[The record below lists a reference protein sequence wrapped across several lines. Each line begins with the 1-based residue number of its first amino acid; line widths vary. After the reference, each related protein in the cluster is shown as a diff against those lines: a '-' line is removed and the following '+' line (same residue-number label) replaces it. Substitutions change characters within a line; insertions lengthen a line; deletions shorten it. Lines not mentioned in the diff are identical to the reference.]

1 MGKKNYPPKFEGG
14 LSMEKEKKYKTPQG
28 TVVLVILY
36 VLLIIALWGS
46 AYLTMLA
53 RGATG

>member
-1 MGKKNYPPKFEGG
+1 MEAPK
-14 LSMEKEKKYKTPQG
+14 G
-28 TVVLVILY
+28 TIAILAIY

-53 RGATG
+53 RGVPQ

>member
-1 MGKKNYPPKFEGG
+1 
-14 LSMEKEKKYKTPQG
+14 MEDDDKQYKTPQG
-28 TVVLVILY
+28 TIAIMVIF

-46 AYLTMLA
+46 VYLTLLS

>member
-1 MGKKNYPPKFEGG
+1 MDND
-14 LSMEKEKKYKTPQG
+14 KKYKTPQG
-28 TVVLVILY
+28 TVALVILY

-53 RGATG
+53 RGVTG